1 MESLGRLTG
10 GVAHDFNNLLTVV
23 LGNAAALRVSAE
35 ARGDAEAIRR
45 AEMIERAAE
54 RGGRLAAQLLAYSRK
69 QMLRPETIS
78 VYQIISATTELLAQ
92 AAGEAVRI
100 RLQTQP
106 ELWKC
111 HVDPGQLK
119 SAILNLVLNARD
131 AMPHGGNIT
140 IHCHNHTVRRGQA
153 GTPSRAAGN
162 YVRIDV
168 TDTGCG
174 ISPSLQ
180 DKVFEPFFTTK
191 PLGQGSGL
199 GLSQVHGFA
208 GQSGGWVDLESNLG
222 SGTTVSLFLPRDRR
236 REPDPPPEPDG
247 PAPVG
252 QNQTVLVVEPDP
264 DLRTTTC
271 ETLARAGYG
280 PLAAADGSGAL
291 AYLVSDSAIHLLLT
305 EVDLPG
311 NVSGIEL
318 ARSAR
323 QVRPDLRVL
332 VTSGRA
338 TDARGGD
345 KKIRIPAETLSAVR
359 SRKRG
364 GRRPYK

>member
-1 MESLGRLTG
+1 MELLGRLTG

-23 LGNAAALRVSAE
+23 LGNAAALRVNAE

-111 HVDPGQLK
+111 HVDPGQLEL
-119 SAILNLVLNARD
+119 AILNLVLNARD
-131 AMPHGGNIT
+131 AMPLGGNIT

-174 ISPSLQ
+174 ISPNLH
-180 DKVFEPFFTTK
+180 
-191 PLGQGSGL
+191 GQGFRAVFYHQATWTGQRPWSLTSLWICRSIRRL
-199 GLSQVHGFA
+199 G
-208 GQSGGWVDLESNLG
+208 G
-222 SGTTVSLFLPRDRR
+222 SG
-236 REPDPPPEPDG
+236 E
-247 PAPVG
+247 
-252 QNQTVLVVEPDP
+252 
-264 DLRTTTC
+264 
-271 ETLARAGYG
+271 
-280 PLAAADGSGAL
+280 
-291 AYLVSDSAIHLLLT
+291 
-305 EVDLPG
+305 
-311 NVSGIEL
+311 
-318 ARSAR
+318 
-323 QVRPDLRVL
+323 
-332 VTSGRA
+332 
-338 TDARGGD
+338 
-345 KKIRIPAETLSAVR
+345 
-359 SRKRG
+359 
-364 GRRPYK
+364 

>member
-1 MESLGRLTG
+1 MASNNARLTRGRRALAFFPPHNSHRLFDARIRICVFGRRRSPFADYRFEQFRTPFKRGRTSGSPLSGTEDGVAGRLTG

-23 LGNAAALRVSAE
+23 LGNAAALRVNAE

-111 HVDPGQLK
+111 HVDPGQLE

-174 ISPSLQ
+174 ISPACRIRFSSRFLPPSHLDRAAALVSQ
-180 DKVFEPFFTTK
+180 SPWICRSIRR
-191 PLGQGSGL
+191 LGGSG
-199 GLSQVHGFA
+199 
-208 GQSGGWVDLESNLG
+208 E
-222 SGTTVSLFLPRDRR
+222 
-236 REPDPPPEPDG
+236 
-247 PAPVG
+247 
-252 QNQTVLVVEPDP
+252 
-264 DLRTTTC
+264 
-271 ETLARAGYG
+271 
-280 PLAAADGSGAL
+280 
-291 AYLVSDSAIHLLLT
+291 
-305 EVDLPG
+305 
-311 NVSGIEL
+311 
-318 ARSAR
+318 
-323 QVRPDLRVL
+323 
-332 VTSGRA
+332 
-338 TDARGGD
+338 
-345 KKIRIPAETLSAVR
+345 
-359 SRKRG
+359 
-364 GRRPYK
+364 

>member
-1 MESLGRLTG
+1 VASKNARRTRGRRALAFFPPHNSLRSFDASHRIRFCVSGGRRSPFADHRLEQLRAPFNRGRTSGSPLSGTEDGVAGRLTG

-23 LGNAAALRVSAE
+23 LGNAAALRVNAE

-111 HVDPGQLK
+111 HVDPGQLE

-131 AMPHGGNIT
+131 AMPHGGSIT
-140 IHCHNHTVRRGQA
+140 IHCYNHAVRRGQT
-153 GTPSRAAGN
+153 GTPARAAGD
-162 YVRIDV
+162 YVRVDV
-168 TDTGCG
+168 NDTGCG
-174 ISPSLQ
+174 IAPDLL

-191 PLGQGSGL
+191 PLAQGSGL

-208 GQSGGWVDLESNLG
+208 GQSGGWVDLESSLG
-222 SGTTVSLFLPRDRR
+222 SGTTVSLFLPRD
-236 REPDPPPEPDG
+236 
-247 PAPVG
+247 
-252 QNQTVLVVEPDP
+252 
-264 DLRTTTC
+264 
-271 ETLARAGYG
+271 
-280 PLAAADGSGAL
+280 S
-291 AYLVSDSAIHLLLT
+291 
-305 EVDLPG
+305 
-311 NVSGIEL
+311 
-318 ARSAR
+318 
-323 QVRPDLRVL
+323 VRPL
-332 VTSGRA
+332 
-338 TDARGGD
+338 
-345 KKIRIPAETLSAVR
+345 
-359 SRKRG
+359 
-364 GRRPYK
+364 RRPNRTIRRLLGRTRLCLSSNLIPT